1 MATRRRNRRRS
12 APVWRRAL
20 SGIAA
25 RLQAMLRSAVALLA
39 LATLVAVAMASLDAL
54 RAIPVER
61 IVVMGK
67 LEHLR
72 QAAVRDAL
80 GAQLD
85 RGLLFLDL
93 SELRDR
99 LEAIPWVY
107 RAELR
112 RRFPD
117 TIEVRVQ
124 EQVPIARWG
133 ADAFLN
139 HEARVISVVD
149 AAQWA
154 ELPEIRGPEGSAP
167 RLMTHYRRLRLD
179 LAPLGLLPVG
189 LEEDAF
195 GQLRVALDNGV
206 TLQLGDHDF
215 RQRLQRFAKLWN
227 SELAQIG
234 APVARVDLRYEKGA
248 AVAFAATAQLA
259 GLSAGP
265 QDR

>member
-1 MATRRRNRRRS
+1 MAARRRNRRRS
-12 APVWRRAL
+12 VPAWRQAP
-20 SGIAA
+20 AA
-25 RLQAMLRSAVALLA
+25 VVGRLRSLLHPLVALMA
-39 LATLVAVAMASLDAL
+39 LATLAAVAMTSLDAL
-54 RAIPVER
+54 RAMPVER

-72 QAAVRDAL
+72 QAAVREAL

-107 RAELR
+107 SAELR

-117 TIEVRVQ
+117 MLEVRVQ

-133 ADAFLN
+133 KAAFLN
-139 HEARVISVVD
+139 HEARVITVAD
-149 AAQWA
+149 AARWA
-154 ELPEIRGPEGSAP
+154 ELPLIRGPEGSAQ

-179 LAPLGLLPVG
+179 LAGLGLSPVG

-195 GQLRVALDNGV
+195 GQLRVALDNGLL
-206 TLQLGDHDF
+206 LQLGDHDF
-215 RQRLQRFAKLWN
+215 RQRLERFARLWRD
-227 SELAQIG
+227 ELAQAA
-234 APVARVDLRYEKGA
+234 APVTRVDLRYEMGA
-248 AVAFAATAQLA
+248 AVAFDETAQLA
-259 GLSAGP
+259 GLTASP
-265 QDR
+265 EDR